1 MARTGGTGT
10 ATKGAAS
17 RSKTGSRT
25 KSTVSGKSSTSVK
38 KTAVRGREKG
48 AAANGQT
55 PAEAERP
62 AAANEAAFAA
72 GAPVSAEAVALAE
85 LTAALAAV
93 RDGDFRTRL
102 PVRGPGAEAA
112 IVFNELAARNEHLAK
127 ELERVRRVV
136 GRDGRLNE
144 RLRPSTGGGA
154 WAASID
160 AANSLIDDLVRP
172 TAEVGRVI
180 AAVAQGDLSQTLEL
194 EIEGQPIRGE
204 FLRMGKTVNKM
215 VNQLSLFTSEVTRVA
230 REVGTEGRLGSQ
242 ARVRGVSGSW
252 KDLTDSVNYM
262 AGRLTAQV
270 RDIAL
275 VTTAVAQ
282 GDLSRKVTVDVAGEM
297 LQLKLTVN
305 QMVDTLRDFADE
317 VTRVSREV
325 GTEGRLGGQADVKGV
340 AGTWKDL
347 TDSVNV
353 MASNLTSQVRDIS
366 MVAGAIARG
375 DLSRQI
381 TVNARGEIAELAD
394 TLNSTTATLQTFA
407 DEVTRVARE
416 VGTEGRLGG
425 QAEVP
430 GVSGTWK
437 DLTDSVNGLASN
449 LTSQVRNIAQVTTAV
464 ARGDLSQKITVD
476 ARGEILELKSTVNTM
491 VDQLSAFGDEVT
503 RVARE
508 VGTEGRLGG
517 QAEVAGVSGTWRDLT
532 DSVNVLAG
540 NLTSQVRN
548 IAQVTTAVAKGD
560 LSQKITVDA
569 RGEILELKNT
579 VNTMVDQLSAFADQV
594 TRVAREV
601 GTEGRLGGQAMVP
614 GVSGTWRD
622 LTDSVNV
629 LASNL
634 TTQVRNIAQVTTAVA
649 KGDLSQK
656 ITVDVKGELLEL
668 KSTVNTMVDQLSSFA
683 DEVTRVSRE
692 VGTEGRLGGQ
702 AHVRGV
708 SGTWKDL
715 TENVNF
721 MANNLTEQVRGI
733 AAVSA
738 AVARGDLSQKITV
751 EAKGEI
757 AALTETINSMVD
769 TLRTFADEVTRVSR
783 EVGTEGRLGGQ
794 AQVPN
799 VSGTWKNLTDSVNFM
814 ANNLTEQVRSIAK
827 VTTAVANG
835 DLSQKIYVDARG
847 EILELKTT
855 INSMVDQ
862 LSAFASE
869 VTRVA
874 REVGTEGRLGG
885 QAEVSGIS
893 GTWRR
898 LTESVNELAS
908 SLTTQLRAIADVA
921 AAVTRGDL
929 SRQITV
935 DASGEVAQL
944 KDRINQM
951 IDNLRDTTLA
961 NQEQDWLKTNLARLS
976 GQMQGKRDLQDV
988 ARLIMSEL
996 TPMVSAQHGAFFLAT
1011 GEEGS
1016 TELRM
1021 IASYGYE
1028 VRKTVSNRFT
1038 LGESLVG
1045 QAALEK
1051 KPIII
1056 IDAPGDYVR
1065 ISSGLGSA
1073 APVNIIVLPVLF
1085 EDQVLA
1091 VIELAS
1097 FSRLTEVH
1105 RGFLDQLMESLGI
1118 TLNTIIANSRTEEL
1132 LAESQRLAHELQAQQ
1147 DQLQKSNFELQEK
1160 AGLLAEQNRAIEIKN
1175 VEIEQARSALEER
1188 AEQLALSSKY
1198 KSEFLA
1204 NMSHELRTPLN
1215 SMLILAKLLVE
1226 NPDRNLSPQQVEFA
1240 QTIHSAGTDLLQLIN
1255 DILDLAKV
1263 EAGKMELRTVDV
1275 SVSALVDY
1283 VEATFRPLAAD
1294 KRLGFRISVDSDVPS
1309 TVRTDEQRLQ
1319 QVLRNLLSNAIKF
1332 TEHGEVQLRLSLAQG
1347 EKFDSDVLR
1356 KAPAVLAAS
1365 VVDTGIG
1372 IAEDRLPIIFEA
1384 FQQAEGTIDRRFGG
1398 TGLGLNI
1405 SREITAMLGGEIHVD
1420 SQIGVG
1426 STFTLYLPTYREDH
1440 GEPPE
1445 LPHERVDTPPDAVV
1459 TTLPARPVSQ
1469 TKAGP
1474 AAVPAVEAGLSRR
1487 PRLLLVEPSDE
1498 ERRALTEDASA
1509 EGAVEVTPVAT
1520 VEEARAAI
1528 ERQTFDQIVLNPRL
1542 ENGSGLHLLEAFSTG
1557 QVPVP
1562 PPVLLYTPRP
1572 LPKRDLARLERYGKV
1587 LSISTATSR
1596 AHVLDTLREAWAGAY
1611 VSPPANGAAV
1621 TSGKIAT
1628 EGALTLPGRKALVI
1642 DDDVRS
1648 VFALVNALELRKLD
1662 VMYAESGR
1670 QGIDLLKKHGDF
1682 DLVLMDIMMP
1692 EMDGYTAIRRIRS
1705 TPQFASLPII
1715 AVSAKAMRGDREKS
1729 LAAGASDHVTK
1740 PVDVE
1745 HLVALMGSLVGGGP
1759 N

>member
-1 MARTGGTGT
+1 MARSAATGT
-10 ATKGAAS
+10 AAG
-17 RSKTGSRT
+17 RSAGRK
-25 KSTVSGKSSTSVK
+25 KTVSRPKAS
-38 KTAVRGREKG
+38 
-48 AAANGQT
+48 AANGN
-55 PAEAERP
+55 PAAP
-62 AAANEAAFAA
+62 AAAKSARES
-72 GAPVSAEAVALAE
+72 GVAPDANGKASPEAVALAE
-85 LTAALAAV
+85 LTAALVAA
-93 RDGDFRTRL
+93 RDGDFHTRL

-144 RLRPSTGGGA
+144 RLRPVPGGGS
-154 WAASID
+154 WAASVD

-180 AAVAQGDLSQTLEL
+180 AAVAQGDLSQTLDL
-194 EIEGQPIRGE
+194 EIDGQPIRGE
-204 FLRMGKTVNKM
+204 FLRMGRTVNKM

-275 VTTAVAQ
+275 VTTAVAE
-282 GDLSRKVTVDVAGEM
+282 GDLSRKVTVEVAGEM

-305 QMVDTLRDFADE
+305 QMVDTLSDFADQ
-317 VTRVSREV
+317 VTRVAREV
-325 GTEGRLGGQADVKGV
+325 GTEGQLGAQADVKGV

-381 TVNARGEIAELAD
+381 TVNARGEIAALAD

-407 DEVTRVARE
+407 DEVTRVAKE

-437 DLTDSVNGLASN
+437 DLTDSVNVLAGNLTGQVRNIAQVTTAVARGDLSQKITVDARGEILELKSTVNTMVDQLSSFADEVTRVAKEVGTEGRLGGQAEVAGVSGTWRDLTDSVNVLASN
-449 LTSQVRNIAQVTTAV
+449 LTDQVRNIAQVTTAV

-491 VDQLSAFGDEVT
+491 VDQLSAFAEQVT
-503 RVARE
+503 RVAKE

-517 QAEVAGVSGTWRDLT
+517 QAE
-532 DSVNVLAG
+532 
-540 NLTSQVRN
+540 
-548 IAQVTTAVAKGD
+548 
-560 LSQKITVDA
+560 
-569 RGEILELKNT
+569 
-579 VNTMVDQLSAFADQV
+579 
-594 TRVAREV
+594 
-601 GTEGRLGGQAMVP
+601 VP

-634 TTQVRNIAQVTTAVA
+634 TGQVRNIAQVTTAVA
-649 KGDLSQK
+649 RGDLSQK
-656 ITVDVKGELLEL
+656 ISVDVKGELLEL

-721 MANNLTEQVRGI
+721 MANNLTEQVRSI
-733 AAVSA
+733 ASVSS
-738 AVARGDLSQKITV
+738 AVARGDLSQKINV

-757 AALTETINSMVD
+757 AALAETINGMVD

-862 LSAFASE
+862 LSSFASE

-885 QAEVSGIS
+885 QAEVGGIS

-921 AAVTRGDL
+921 TAVTHGDL
-929 SRQITV
+929 SRQVTV
-935 DASGEVAQL
+935 NASGEVAQL

-976 GQMQGKRDLQDV
+976 GQMQGKRDLKDV
-988 ARLIMSEL
+988 ARLLMSEL
-996 TPMVSAQHGAFFLAT
+996 TPMVSAQHGAFFLAA
-1011 GEEGS
+1011 GEGDA
-1016 TELRM
+1016 TELRL

-1028 VRKTVSNRFT
+1028 VRKSVANRFKV
-1038 LGESLVG
+1038 GESLVG

-1051 KPIII
+1051 KPIMIV
-1056 IDAPGDYVR
+1056 DAPSDYVR

-1073 APVNIIVLPVLF
+1073 PPANIIVLPVLF
-1085 EDQVLA
+1085 EDQLLA

-1097 FSRLTEVH
+1097 FGRITEVH
-1105 RGFLDQLMESLGI
+1105 RTFLDQLMESVGI

-1132 LAESQRLAHELQAQQ
+1132 LSESQRLAHELQAQQ
-1147 DQLQKSNFELQEK
+1147 EQLQQSNVDLSEK
-1160 AGLLAEQNRAIEIKN
+1160 AALLADQNRAIEIKN

-1188 AEQLALSSKY
+1188 AEQLALSSRY

-1226 NPDRNLSPQQVEFA
+1226 NPDKNLSPQQVEFA
-1240 QTIHSAGTDLLQLIN
+1240 ETIHSAGSDLLQLIN

-1263 EAGKMELRTVDV
+1263 EAGKMELRTADV
-1275 SVSALVDY
+1275 SVTGLVDY

-1294 KRLGFRISVDSDVPS
+1294 KRLGFRVAVDADVPP

-1332 TEHGEVQLRLSLAQG
+1332 TDHGEVQLHLSMAH
-1347 EKFDSDVLR
+1347 EESFDSEVLR
-1356 KAPAVLAAS
+1356 KATAVLAAS

-1372 IAEDRLPIIFEA
+1372 ISEDRLPIIFEA

-1398 TGLGLNI
+1398 TGLGLSI
-1405 SREITAMLGGEIHVD
+1405 SREIANMLGGEIHVE
-1420 SQIGVG
+1420 STMGVG
-1426 STFTLYLPTYREDH
+1426 STFTLYLPTYREDDS
-1440 GEPPE
+1440 EPPSG
-1445 LPHERVDTPPDAVV
+1445 PHRSLEAPQDVLVA
-1459 TTLPARPVSQ
+1459 TLPARQ
-1469 TKAGP
+1469 TAEPAKSSGSSKATKPSKASKP
-1474 AAVPAVEAGLSRR
+1474 AAPSATAVPAVESGLARR
-1487 PRLLLVEPSDE
+1487 PRLLLVEESEE
-1498 ERRALTEDASA
+1498 ERHALTLQAGDQ
-1509 EGAVEVTPVAT
+1509 GAVEVTAVAT
-1520 VEEARAAI
+1520 LEEARAAI
-1528 ERQTFDQIVLNPRL
+1528 EGDSFDQIVLNPRL
-1542 ENGSGLHLLEAFSTG
+1542 TGGSGLQLLESFATG

-1572 LPKRDLARLERYGKV
+1572 LPKREQVRLERYGKV
-1587 LSISTATSR
+1587 LSISTASSR
-1596 AHVLDTLREAWAGAY
+1596 THVVEALREAWAGAY
-1611 VSPPANGAAV
+1611 VSPPADGLNAP
-1621 TSGKIAT
+1621 TSRIVT

-1648 VFALVNALELRKLD
+1648 VFALVNALELRKLH
-1662 VMYAESGR
+1662 VMYAESGL

-1745 HLVALMGSLVGGGP
+1745 HLVALMGTLVGGGP